1 MAKPT
6 TFGKKENEKKKQA
19 RRQAKQNRKEERKL
33 SGKASS
39 FDEMIAYV
47 DEHGMITSTPPEE
60 RHNGGGN
67 RARRYT
73 NFNSQAGGSRHS
85 ERTGGVF

>member
-19 RRQAKQNRKEERKL
+19 RRQAKQNRKEERKQ

-47 DEHGMITSTPPEE
+47 DEHGMITSIPPEE
-60 RHNGGGN
+60 RQNEEEIVQEDIQISIPRQEAPAILKG
-67 RARRYT
+67 RVEY
-73 NFNSQAGGSRHS
+73 
-85 ERTGGVF
+85 

>member
-19 RRQAKQNRKEERKL
+19 RRQAKQNRKEERKQ
-33 SGKASS
+33 SGKATS
-39 FDEMIAYV
+39 FDDMIAYV

-60 RHNGGGN
+60 RHDEEKIVPRG
-67 RARRYT
+67 YT
-73 NFNSQAGGSRHS
+73 NFNPQAGSSRHF
-85 ERTGGVF
+85 ERSGGVF